1 MLADPSTRALYLFP
15 TKALAQD
22 QLAEL
27 KELTALVNEAAATE
41 ISAFTYDGDTPQDAR
56 RAIRT
61 RAHIVLSNP
70 DMVHSGILPHHPKW
84 ARLFENLRFV
94 VIDEL
99 HAYRGVFGSHLGNV
113 LRRLRRICR
122 HYGSDPIFI
131 CSSATIAN
139 PRELAERLTERP
151 FELVEESGAP
161 RGEKAFLFVNPPV
174 VNKELGI
181 RRSYLSEA
189 RRVAGEFLKRQ
200 LQLIVFCQS
209 RLSTEILTTYLKDD
223 FEGPPGTPEQVRGYR
238 GGYLPLRRRE
248 IERGL
253 REGLV
258 RAVVATNALELG
270 IDIGA
275 LDTVVMAGY
284 PGTIAST
291 WQRAGRAGRRQ
302 GRSAAVMVASSAP
315 IDQFVVRNP
324 SYFFDASPEHALINP
339 DNLHILLDHVK
350 CAAFELPFGADE
362 RFGLEEV
369 QEILRLLA
377 EEGFV
382 HLVDDAGAGQWNW
395 TNESYP
401 ADAVSL
407 RSISS
412 DNFVIVDMTRGADII
427 GETDF
432 TSALSTLHE
441 KAIYLVEGR
450 AVPGGE
456 AGLRGPQGVR
466 PLGRVRLLHGR
477 DHLFA
482 RHDPRRVQQRG
493 RDRAARLARSVS
505 RVPLPAMPAFAL
517 KSHGDVRVVSR
528 VVGFKKIKFYT
539 NENVGSG
546 ELDLPE
552 QQMHTTAYWLT
563 LSRVLM
569 TSLPFSLEDRRDGVA
584 GLAFAMKQVAQ
595 LLLMCDRQD
604 LGLSIGAGDEGA
616 VTDAAH
622 VPDDLDEPRIFLYD
636 SYPGGIGFSEPL
648 FGMHDALLAD
658 TRRLIAGCP
667 CDHGCPT
674 CVGPA
679 GESGRAPRPF
689 RSPSSTGSSTA
700 CPHDDEPREP
710 AAGNPARASRRTV
723 RRVARGAQ
731 GAQGAQPQ
739 STRICDPLPRSRV
752 SQAADV
758 FDGDILQTSSGACLV
773 VDRFYPADHS
783 TGSCGSATC
792 PDARWRRRRSSRS
805 SAGSPS
811 RSRRE
816 PRALLFVDL
825 ETTGLAGGAGTYAF
839 LVGCAYFEPHGFRIR
854 QYFLPG
860 YQHERPLLDAVEGL
874 VRASAGLVSYNG
886 KSFDVPVLETRYQF
900 NRLAPPFEGMA
911 HVDMLHVARR
921 FWRAAPAGPGAW
933 PDTDSCRLA
942 ALERI
947 LFGVRRVGDVGGTTS
962 RAATSTS
969 CARGTPCRCCRSSST
984 TGSTC
989 CRCRMMTARALHVL
1003 RLAPEGCTSA
1013 RECLAA
1019 GRLLDRAGRGELAMR
1034 CFEDAVERA
1043 RHERGGDAGLVG
1055 PRRSTRWRCAC
1066 AERAATTTRRCAGTR
1081 WWTSANC
1088 HRPCGA
1094 KHSRRSPFT
1103 TSTGSGTSTK
1113 RAGSPRCRWPNVW
1126 GRREWRPA
1134 ATGWRGSMTELA
1146 GRAVGPG
1153 GIGHTTLS
1161 LLSALY

>member
-1 MLADPSTRALYLFP
+1 MPARLPGRDQPELLPAGFANPAEQVALVRKPTGAAREQALSLALERFGAARLTERADDPDGWVTALRTVPAAEARYAPWPELIDPRLRAALESRGVRQLYTHQAASLEFALSGRNVVVTTPTASGKTLCYNAPVLSTVLADPSTRALYLFP

-122 HYGSDPIFI
+122 HYGSDPIFV

-151 FELVEESGAP
+151 FELVEQSGAP

-223 FEGPPGTPEQVRGYR
+223 FDGPPGTPEQVRGYR

-395 TNESYP
+395 TSESYP

-412 DNFVIVDMTRGADII
+412 DNFVIVDTTRGADII

-450 AVPGGE
+450 LFQVE
-456 AGLRGPQGVR
+456 KLDFE
-466 PLGRVRLLHGR
+466 GRKAYV
-477 DHLFA
+477 
-482 RHDPRRVQQRG
+482 
-493 RDRAARLARSVS
+493 RSVECDYYTDAITYS
-505 RVPLPAMPAFAL
+505 RVTILDVFNSEAAIVPPASPDLVPESTLPAMPAFAL

-563 LSRVLM
+563 LSRMLM

-679 GESGRAPRPF
+679 GESG
-689 RSPSSTGSSTA
+689 
-700 CPHDDEPREP
+700 
-710 AAGNPARASRRTV
+710 ARAK
-723 RRVARGAQ
+723 A
-731 GAQGAQPQ
+731 
-739 STRICDPLPRSRV
+739 V
-752 SQAADV
+752 SLA
-758 FDGDILQTSSGACLV
+758 IL
-773 VDRFYPADHS
+773 
-783 TGSCGSATC
+783 
-792 PDARWRRRRSSRS
+792 
-805 SAGSPS
+805 
-811 RSRRE
+811 
-816 PRALLFVDL
+816 
-825 ETTGLAGGAGTYAF
+825 
-839 LVGCAYFEPHGFRIR
+839 
-854 QYFLPG
+854 
-860 YQHERPLLDAVEGL
+860 
-874 VRASAGLVSYNG
+874 
-886 KSFDVPVLETRYQF
+886 
-900 NRLAPPFEGMA
+900 NRLLEG
-911 HVDMLHVARR
+911 V
-921 FWRAAPAGPGAW
+921 PA
-933 PDTDSCRLA
+933 
-942 ALERI
+942 
-947 LFGVRRVGDVGGTTS
+947 
-962 RAATSTS
+962 
-969 CARGTPCRCCRSSST
+969 
-984 TGSTC
+984 
-989 CRCRMMTARALHVL
+989 
-1003 RLAPEGCTSA
+1003 
-1013 RECLAA
+1013 
-1019 GRLLDRAGRGELAMR
+1019 
-1034 CFEDAVERA
+1034 
-1043 RHERGGDAGLVG
+1043 
-1055 PRRSTRWRCAC
+1055 
-1066 AERAATTTRRCAGTR
+1066 
-1081 WWTSANC
+1081 
-1088 HRPCGA
+1088 
-1094 KHSRRSPFT
+1094 
-1103 TSTGSGTSTK
+1103 
-1113 RAGSPRCRWPNVW
+1113 
-1126 GRREWRPA
+1126 
-1134 ATGWRGSMTELA
+1134 
-1146 GRAVGPG
+1146 
-1153 GIGHTTLS
+1153 
-1161 LLSALY
+1161 